1 MFYLRLFGPAGSIA
15 PNGSGDAKPACIDL
29 ERSRTCRHSFIGA
42 TERKGLSQLPCLG
55 PVKSWGVN
63 LFQSLLPEEVDS
75 YLYQTAGQDAV
86 EFTAQALDAPLCR
99 KQIDGT
105 TVGQGSEYGLGRQ
118 IPPERSRVTG
128 RRTSLVCFL

>member
-1 MFYLRLFGPAGSIA
+1 MGRVTSNQHAH
-15 PNGSGDAKPACIDL
+15 L
-29 ERSRTCRHSFIGA
+29 ERSRTCRHSFMIYRGHR
-42 TERKGLSQLPCLG
+42 TERSQPLPCLG

-86 EFTAQALDAPLCR
+86 EFIAQALDVPLCR

-105 TVGQGSEYGLGRQ
+105 TVGQGSEYRVGRQ
-118 IPPERSRVTG
+118 IPPERSRVAG